1 MSDYDKEGEQCSFR
15 AWLGNMHKPYIL
27 RMAQFQGVKI
37 YEAPRCRLSYFA
49 LWHQTT
55 KIDAMFK
62 VLEPHVKA
70 GGLVWAIKTDSV

>member
-1 MSDYDKEGEQCSFR
+1 
-15 AWLGNMHKPYIL
+15 
-27 RMAQFQGVKI
+27 MAQFQGVKI

-62 VLEPHVKA
+62 ILEPHVKQE
-70 GGLVWAIKTDSV
+70 DSSEPYKQTAFKHLWSMKSKVLLKAVFIVSQKWF